1 MSNKKKPSA
10 SSQLELQFY
19 MEAKDLSTS
28 DLRTRLAQAQKV
40 EARVDA
46 DIARLSNELAG
57 QRAAKRVLTAEV
69 AVFGAVIE
77 ARR

>member
-1 MSNKKKPSA
+1 MHNKKKPSA
-10 SSQLELQFY
+10 SSQLEPQFY

-28 DLRTRLAQAQKV
+28 DLRTRLTQAQKV

-77 ARR
+77 SRR